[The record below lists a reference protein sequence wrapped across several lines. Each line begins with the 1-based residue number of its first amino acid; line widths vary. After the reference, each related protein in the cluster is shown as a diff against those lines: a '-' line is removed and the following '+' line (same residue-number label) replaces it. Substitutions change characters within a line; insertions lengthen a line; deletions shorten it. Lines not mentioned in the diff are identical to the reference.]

1 MQWRKTYNFIALI
14 ICTRE
19 FCSQSFVWNL
29 TFKTS
34 TDTTEVIHIY
44 TTTNRISK
52 EFESVT
58 LLQYRLKDKVVDKWW
73 AVLDTC
79 LELLRTCSENG
90 RQRIMLINGLLK
102 NLVCYQGSLAIVYF
116 GKKISLMDVFNS
128 CRDNVDNFACYFWQV
143 IKSVG

>member
-14 ICTRE
+14 ICARE
-19 FCSQSFVWNL
+19 VCSQSFVWTL
-29 TFKTS
+29 TLKTS

-52 EFESVT
+52 AFESVT

-79 LELLRTCSENG
+79 LELLMICSGNG
-90 RQRIMLINGLLK
+90 RQTDK
-102 NLVCYQGSLAIVYF
+102 AH
-116 GKKISLMDVFNS
+116 
-128 CRDNVDNFACYFWQV
+128 
-143 IKSVG
+143 